1 MNEREFS
8 RRVRLM
14 RDRLWRVSFS
24 ILRSTADAEDAMQE
38 ALLRAW
44 RNVDSLRDKSLFETW
59 LTRILI
65 NECRRLI
72 RKKSDVAEI
81 PESLP
86 APKTENPGLAR
97 AIGSL
102 KMDLRLP
109 VILYYIEGY
118 SVKETAGIMRITQSS
133 VKSRLM
139 RARKKLE
146 EALKKEAAQDE

>member
-1 MNEREFS
+1 MDEREFS

-24 ILRSTADAEDAMQE
+24 ILRSAADSEDAMQE
-38 ALLRAW
+38 ALFRAW
-44 RNVDSLRDKSLFETW
+44 RNADSLRDKSLFETW

-72 RKKSDVAEI
+72 RKKPEITEI

-86 APKTENPGLAR
+86 APEEVKPELGR
-97 AIGSL
+97 AIHSL

-109 VILYYIEGY
+109 VVLHYVEGY
-118 SVKETAGIMRITQSS
+118 SVKETAQVMRITQAN
-133 VKSRLM
+133 VKSRLV
-139 RARKKLE
+139 RARKKLV
-146 EALKKEAAQDE
+146 EALEKEAVQHE

>member
-1 MNEREFS
+1 MDEREFS

-24 ILRSTADAEDAMQE
+24 ILRSTADCEDAMQE
-38 ALLRAW
+38 ALLRSW

-72 RKKSDVAEI
+72 RKKPDMTEI
-81 PESLP
+81 PESTP
-86 APKTENPGLAR
+86 APEAENPALGK
-97 AIGSL
+97 AIAAL
-102 KMDLRLP
+102 KMDLRVP
-109 VILYYIEGY
+109 VILHYIEGY
-118 SVKETAGIMRITQSS
+118 SVKETASIMRITQAN

-139 RARKKLE
+139 RARKKLKE
-146 EALKKEAAQDE
+146 TLEKEAAQDE

>member
-72 RKKSDVAEI
+72 RKKPDMAEI

-86 APKTENPGLAR
+86 APEAENPGLAR

>member
-1 MNEREFS
+1 MNEKEFS
-8 RRVRLM
+8 MRVRSM

-24 ILRSTADAEDAMQE
+24 ILRSTADCEDAIQE

-72 RKKSDVAEI
+72 RKKPDTAEI

-86 APKTENPGLAR
+86 APETENPGLAR

>member
-1 MNEREFS
+1 MDEREFS
-8 RRVRLM
+8 GRVRLV
-14 RDRLWRVSFS
+14 RDRLWRVSYS
-24 ILRSTADAEDAMQE
+24 ILRSTADCEDAMQE
-38 ALLRAW
+38 ALLRSW

-72 RKKSDVAEI
+72 RKRPEITEI

-86 APKTENPGLAR
+86 APQAENPELGKKIA
-97 AIGSL
+97 SL

-109 VILYYIEGY
+109 VILHYIEGY
-118 SVKETAGIMRITQSS
+118 SVKETASIMRITQAN

-139 RARKKLE
+139 RARKKLME
-146 EALKKEAAQDE
+146 EIRKEAAQDE

>member
-1 MNEREFS
+1 MDEREFS

-24 ILRSTADAEDAMQE
+24 ILRSTADSEDAMQE

-44 RNVDSLRDKSLFETW
+44 KNVHSLRDKSLFETW

-72 RKKSDVAEI
+72 RKRPDSTEI

-86 APKTENPGLAR
+86 APEAEKPALSK
-97 AIGSL
+97 AIANL
-102 KMDLRLP
+102 KMDLRVP
-109 VILYYIEGY
+109 VILHYIEGY
-118 SVKETAGIMRITQSS
+118 SVMETASVMHITQSN

-139 RARKKLE
+139 RARKKLME
-146 EALKKEAAQDE
+146 EIEKEAAQNE

>member
-1 MNEREFS
+1 MDEREFS

-24 ILRSTADAEDAMQE
+24 ILRSTADCEDAMQE
-38 ALLRAW
+38 ALLRSW

-72 RKKSDVAEI
+72 RKRPEITEI

-86 APKTENPGLAR
+86 APEAENPALGN
-97 AIGSL
+97 AIASL

-109 VILYYIEGY
+109 VILHYIEGY
-118 SVKETAGIMRITQSS
+118 SVKETASIMKITQAN

-139 RARKKLE
+139 RARKKLK
-146 EALKKEAAQDE
+146 EAIEKEAAQDE

>member
-1 MNEREFS
+1 MNEREFA

-24 ILRSTADAEDAMQE
+24 ILRSTSDSEDAMQE

-65 NECRRLI
+65 NECKRLI
-72 RKKSDVAEI
+72 RKRCEGAEI

-86 APKTENPGLAR
+86 APEAENAFLSE
-97 AIGSL
+97 AIASL
-102 KMDLRLP
+102 KMDLRVP
-109 VILYYIEGY
+109 IILYYIEGY
-118 SVKETAGIMRITQSS
+118 SVRVTASIMRITQSS
-133 VKSRLM
+133 VKARLM
-139 RARKKLE
+139 RARKKL
-146 EALKKEAAQDE
+146 KEAIEKEAVQDE